1 MMYGSWDM
9 KSNRQN
15 LLSCWTIFCPFTPLT
30 TQKIKIFKKWEEPL
44 EISFYICVATI
55 MIICYNLPEI
65 WCVRGVIVIF
75 HFELL
80 FTLLPPPPN
89 SPKNYNLKKRKK
101 CLEISLFYICV
112 PIWSDDV
119 QFHDRQTDGRTG
131 KATFRG
137 GCPT

>member
-44 EISFYICVATI
+44 EISFYISVATI

-89 SPKNYNLKKRKK
+89 SPKNYNLKKKK
-101 CLEISLFYICV
+101 KMPRDIIILHMCANMIRWCTV
-112 PIWSDDV
+112 P
-119 QFHDRQTDGRTG
+119 RQTDRWSDR
-131 KATFRG
+131 KSNI
-137 GCPT
+137 